1 LGVESRGGRL
11 SERRIGQLSFGDGA
25 VFQAAGGNEVVERI
39 SALIDWVAIVLL
51 LSELR
56 GGKVGAPGYP
66 S

>member
-1 LGVESRGGRL
+1 M

-25 VFQAAGGNEVVERI
+25 VFQAAGGNEAVERI